1 MIWLSRMGLDLSAL
15 LCESNLFSI
24 ALMDAI
30 EQKQNT

>member
-1 MIWLSRMGLDLSAL
+1 MGLDLSDL

-30 EQKQNT
+30 KQKQNT